1 MADVPEQE
9 AARNTSTEQSEL
21 IKINHIEIGSEDYET
36 RFRSSSGRKNS
47 VFILVQQSNFNAFS
61 IFEFCV

>member
-36 RFRSSSGRKNS
+36 RFRSSSGRKKLRFYTS
-47 VFILVQQSNFNAFS
+47 TAK
-61 IFEFCV
+61 